1 MDSVPPSSL
10 RYLFDIEL
18 PLALCDISQVGFGP
32 SSSLFY
38 LRTLLFQI
46 EAGIYECL
54 NADGLTLNIPCI
66 EGDFR
71 DR

>member
-1 MDSVPPSSL
+1 MDPVPPSSL

-18 PLALCDISQVGFGP
+18 PLALCDISQVTSRP

-38 LRTLLFQI
+38 LPLLLQI

-71 DR
+71 ER